1 MSEILRFLETID
13 EEYLI
18 GLSNKGIVKRSHK
31 DLESTDVQITE
42 QNEEISGQ
50 CGDVQVTLRL
60 PITNSTC
67 SCPSTS
73 ICKHVIMTI
82 LAARKAGENAVGIG
96 TADAKAGEDA
106 AGAGSTDT
114 KVGENAAGAGPTDAK
129 VGGDAAG
136 AGPAEVKTEEK
147 TADISRADAKF
158 AKGVAQENP
167 ESEDELLKIPAE
179 RLKKSIGNKE
189 WIRLLTQTDFEQDF
203 EMTEG
208 KMLAVRNRRT
218 DITVKLIF
226 PLELSTCSACHDDRL
241 CVHKAAAVLVR
252 QMQKGMTG
260 LEELMDAAAQQADE
274 FDEERIPDVLRDL
287 RILLEDLLMAG
298 SARLSSEMPLGLE
311 RMALRAHN
319 ARLPALEEK
328 LRILAENAAG
338 YLGRVARVTAADL
351 MGRIA
356 ECFGLMERMEAMLA
370 DGKSVYSLAG
380 TFRSDYADIPELLLH
395 GVGMRTF
402 ESASG
407 YAGKTLYF
415 FEEKTKIF
423 YTYTVARPTIYEKGA
438 RRNYAAEAVPWG
450 LVCTL
455 TQLSAATVR
464 LRGGKA
470 NEGRRLSSTSQA
482 HADLITVGGILP
494 EDIAETIYD
503 DFEAL
508 WKAYLA
514 KVMKYG
520 EDLSEA
526 DKLFLIRPH
535 QFFNVHYDEI
545 AQKLVFWF
553 EDIGGRRLRGELVY
567 SRQEEA
573 AIKSIEKL
581 EKKLKCMEEEMPVF
595 LGVFYAEN
603 GECCFYP
610 IETVGQDR
618 LV

>member
-18 GLSNKGIVKRSHK
+18 GLSNKGIVKRSYK
-31 DLESTDVQITE
+31 DLETTDVQVTL

-50 CGDVQVTLRL
+50 CGDAQVTLRR

-82 LAARKAGENAVGIG
+82 LAAQKAGENTAGADSADAKTGESVATAGP
-96 TADAKAGEDA
+96 ADAKAGE
-106 AGAGSTDT
+106 ST
-114 KVGENAAGAGPTDAK
+114 
-129 VGGDAAG
+129 
-136 AGPAEVKTEEK
+136 
-147 TADISRADAKF
+147 ADAKA
-158 AKGVAQENP
+158 AKNVAQESP
-167 ESEDELLKIPAE
+167 EAGDALSEISAE
-179 RLKKSIGNKE
+179 RLKKSIGSKE
-189 WIRLLTQTDFEQDF
+189 WIRLLTQTDFDQDF

-208 KMLAVRNRRT
+208 KLLTVHNRRT
-218 DITVKLIF
+218 DVTVKLIF

-241 CVHKAAAVLVR
+241 CVHKAAAILAR
-252 QMQKGMTG
+252 QMRKGVTS
-260 LEELMDAAAQQADE
+260 LEELMDVAQQADE

-319 ARLPALEEK
+319 ARLPVLEEK
-328 LRILAENAAG
+328 LRVLAENVAG

-351 MGRIA
+351 MSRIA
-356 ECFGLMERMEAMLA
+356 ECFGVMERMEAMLA

-380 TFRSDYADIPELLLH
+380 TFRSDYSDVPELLLH
-395 GVGMRTF
+395 GVGMRAF

-470 NEGRRLSSTSQA
+470 NGGRRLSSTSQA
-482 HADLITVGGILP
+482 RAELITVGGILP

-526 DKLFLIRPH
+526 DKLFLIRPN
-535 QFFNVHYDEI
+535 QFINVHYDEI

-581 EKKLKCMEEEMPVF
+581 EKKLKCKEEEMPVF